1 MPTLYE
7 LSENY
12 KNIAEMLDDPD
23 IDQEVITTALTVV
36 EGDIAAKGQNV
47 AVIMRSIES
56 DNSIIDAEIKRLAEL
71 KKRNESKVSW
81 LKNYLQ
87 ENLERIGLDKLK
99 TPLFSVSLVNNP
111 PALRII
117 DESVIPSGYK
127 TIIPARTEVNKTA
140 LKDALKC
147 GEVIPGAELTRG
159 RSVRIR

>member
-23 IDQEVITTALTVV
+23 IDQEVINGALTVV
-36 EGDIAAKGQNV
+36 EGDLAVKGQNI

-56 DNSIIDAEIKRLAEL
+56 DNTIIDAEIKRLKEL
-71 KKRNESKVSW
+71 KERNESKVTW

-87 ENLERIGLDKLK
+87 ENLEKIGLDKLK
-99 TPLFSVSLVNNP
+99 TPLFSVSLQKNP

-117 DESVIPSGYK
+117 DEAVIPTKYK
-127 TIIPARTEVNKTA
+127 TVVPMRFEVNKEAVKEA
-140 LKDALKC
+140 LKA
-147 GEVIPGAELTRG
+147 GESVAGCELTVG